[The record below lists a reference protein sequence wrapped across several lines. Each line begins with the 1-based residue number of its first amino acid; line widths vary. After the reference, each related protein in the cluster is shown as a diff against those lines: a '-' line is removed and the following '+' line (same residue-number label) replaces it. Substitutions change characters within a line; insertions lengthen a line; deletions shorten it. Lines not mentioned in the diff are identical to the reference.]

1 MNRILIFVF
10 TFCAFEASLSEETP
24 QDGLLVFETDILP
37 ILETRCLACH
47 EGEKAK
53 GGLDLKK
60 STRTNSRPKIF
71 DNNFLIQTNNVLTDV
86 NMKFTP

>member
-1 MNRILIFVF
+1 MNRILIVVF
-10 TFCAFEASLSEETP
+10 TFCAFDASLSEETP

-53 GGLDLKK
+53 YHL
-60 STRTNSRPKIF
+60 SFCTP
-71 DNNFLIQTNNVLTDV
+71 LTF
-86 NMKFTP
+86 NKY